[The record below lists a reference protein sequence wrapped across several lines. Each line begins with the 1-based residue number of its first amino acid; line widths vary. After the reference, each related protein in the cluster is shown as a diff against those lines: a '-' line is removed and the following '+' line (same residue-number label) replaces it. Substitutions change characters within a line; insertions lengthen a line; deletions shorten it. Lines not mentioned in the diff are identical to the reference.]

1 MTILLVVLPA
11 VQLIARYSCG
21 SVFGAC
27 DLLNGILVMF
37 EFDYVDG
44 LNGM

>member
-27 DLLNGILVMF
+27 DLLNGIK
-37 EFDYVDG
+37 FDYVDG